1 MLLRDWPSTER
12 GAVRVAE
19 RYQEGLQDL
28 FLLNRGVIQLG
39 PGGAVSATQGTFPEN
54 ATPGGLGRSFSSS
67 AIQTPAPS
75 IYTGGVTVLAVV
87 IPTIVDANGRSIVH
101 RRNGSTIGNAAIVG
115 SNSSGAWVL
124 NHGSTGIGW
133 GGWASNN
140 AGIFNTG
147 TSVTLPLGRV
157 SVVAATARGNG
168 TSTSIFLNG
177 VKVGS
182 SSQTGSI
189 HNTTGFLTE
198 IGGRT
203 GNTSTRYFA
212 GSMLLAAH
220 WYEGYSDTD
229 LADLTADPG
238 RLVQQR
244 RIWVPY
250 SAGGGGGTTYDVSL
264 SEAGSAADAP
274 ATTAVRVATLADAA
288 SAADAYASLMVRLGA
303 IAEAASAT
311 DTSAAGAQAYSVS
324 LTEAATAGDAVQA
337 IAQRVAALSESL
349 AAADAIT
356 VSAIRGATLAES
368 ASAAD
373 LVNWGS
379 AFYSVDVAE
388 TATLVDAIT
397 AGLQALAAMSET
409 AGANDLPMVALSA
422 RASVTEILIAADA
435 VAGVVPGVF
444 SAALTESGAAV
455 DILVAVIAGEV
466 ILAGR
471 FFSPSR
477 STALV
482 SPERAASS
490 PSNGVLESP
499 PRRVLLVPLRRLE
512 R

>member
-1 MLLRDWPSTER
+1 
-12 GAVRVAE
+12 
-19 RYQEGLQDL
+19 
-28 FLLNRGVIQLG
+28 
-39 PGGAVSATQGTFPEN
+39 
-54 ATPGGLGRSFSSS
+54 
-67 AIQTPAPS
+67 
-75 IYTGGVTVLAVV
+75 
-87 IPTIVDANGRSIVH
+87 
-101 RRNGSTIGNAAIVG
+101 
-115 SNSSGAWVL
+115 
-124 NHGSTGIGW
+124 
-133 GGWASNN
+133 
-140 AGIFNTG
+140 
-147 TSVTLPLGRV
+147 
-157 SVVAATARGNG
+157 
-168 TSTSIFLNG
+168 
-177 VKVGS
+177 
-182 SSQTGSI
+182 
-189 HNTTGFLTE
+189 
-198 IGGRT
+198 
-203 GNTSTRYFA
+203 
-212 GSMLLAAH
+212 
-220 WYEGYSDTD
+220 
-229 LADLTADPG
+229 
-238 RLVQQR
+238 
-244 RIWVPY
+244 
-250 SAGGGGGTTYDVSL
+250 
-264 SEAGSAADAP
+264 
-274 ATTAVRVATLADAA
+274 
-288 SAADAYASLMVRLGA
+288 
-303 IAEAASAT
+303 
-311 DTSAAGAQAYSVS
+311 VS